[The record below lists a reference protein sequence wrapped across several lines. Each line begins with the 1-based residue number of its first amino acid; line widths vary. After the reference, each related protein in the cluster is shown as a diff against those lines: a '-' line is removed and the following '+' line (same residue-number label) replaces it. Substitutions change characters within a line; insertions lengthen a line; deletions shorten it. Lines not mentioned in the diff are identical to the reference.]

1 MNLGERF
8 PKLLVTQETFDKR
21 KSTLLLT
28 GIASLVGTGAMWA
41 WDALG
46 FVGEPGESKDTL
58 GDIVDEVVE
67 ME

>member
-8 PKLLVTQETFDKR
+8 PKLQVTQETFDKR

-41 WDALG
+41 FDALG
-46 FVGEPGESKDTL
+46 FVGETEGGKDTFE
-58 GDIVDEVVE
+58 DVVE
-67 ME
+67 EVLDAE